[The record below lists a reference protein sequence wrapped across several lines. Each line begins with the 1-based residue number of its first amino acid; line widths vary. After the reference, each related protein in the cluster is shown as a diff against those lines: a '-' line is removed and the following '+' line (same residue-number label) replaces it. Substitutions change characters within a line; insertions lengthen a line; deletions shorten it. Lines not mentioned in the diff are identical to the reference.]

1 MTSVYWMMTVTIV
14 AILVTVHVVFF
25 WKEVVNVSVNQSPW
39 WPSWI
44 SDWVEKEQYF
54 LRTIKGTFV
63 ASLVIV
69 HAVVLEKKLKMSRPI
84 RVHGDH
90 LGFPIAT
97 KSNNTSSG
105 PIEEHLWQVWW
116 SSMQWFF
123 RRSRKCL
130 SQSESMVAILDF
142 RSQWKVKTLLQDH

>member
-25 WKEVVNVSVNQSPW
+25 LKEVENVSVNQSPW
-39 WPSWI
+39 WPCWI
-44 SDWVEKEQYF
+44 SDWDEKEHYF
-54 LRTIKGTFV
+54 LRTTKGTFV

-69 HAVVLEKKLKMSRPI
+69 HSVVLEKKPKMSWPI
-84 RVHGDH
+84 RVHG
-90 LGFPIAT
+90 GFPIAT

-105 PIEEHLWQVWW
+105 PIDEHLWQVWW
-116 SSMQWFF
+116 SSIQWFF

-142 RSQWKVKTLLQDH
+142 RSQWKVKTLLKDH